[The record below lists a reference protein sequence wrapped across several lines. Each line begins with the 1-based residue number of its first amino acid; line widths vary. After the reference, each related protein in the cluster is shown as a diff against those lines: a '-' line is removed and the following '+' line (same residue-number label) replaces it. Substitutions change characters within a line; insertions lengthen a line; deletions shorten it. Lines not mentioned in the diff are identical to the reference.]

1 MFMSLAKVLRR
12 FRVRDLSD
20 CGSQRMKRPVDIES
34 RSIID
39 GSVEPLESRLLL
51 AGNVTAVLTN
61 AGTLRITGTNEAN
74 QVLVTADG
82 FGNISVE
89 GKAGTGTTI
98 NGAGQQFFSTG
109 SFHAVPQDLVI
120 NLKGADDFL
129 EIDGIAV
136 LRNLRVI
143 TGSGDDTVGVF
154 GALVQRDANFNLG
167 SDNDLLGF
175 SDVQMSGKLRVQGG
189 SGDDMLGLAH
199 CVSVMGTSS
208 VNMGSGDDVALVQ
221 GFFLKTLN
229 VSMGAG
235 TDAVRVNRMDYVGK
249 VRFSLGGGDDDVVI
263 GGLVNQ
269 DSGASMQI
277 IGGGGYEFVILSVNL
292 AHLPTTS
299 SVEATIST
307 SGADSI
313 VDDSILA
320 IGIEYVLRGGDP
332 LDLPC

>member
-1 MFMSLAKVLRR
+1 MFKSLVNMLS
-12 FRVRDLSD
+12 RVRERDFSNW
-20 CGSQRMKRPVDIES
+20 GSQRMRRPSDEG
-34 RSIID
+34 RWIID

-61 AGTLRITGTNEAN
+61 AGTLRITGSQEAN
-74 QVLVTADG
+74 QILVTADG
-82 FGNISVE
+82 LGNINVE

-98 NGAGQQFFSTG
+98 NGANQQYFWTG

-120 NLKGADDFL
+120 NLKGADDYL

-154 GALVQRDANFNLG
+154 GSHVQRDANFNLG
-167 SDNDLLGF
+167 SDDDLLGF
-175 SDVQMSGKLRVQGG
+175 SDVQMSGRLRVQGG
-189 SGDDMLGLAH
+189 SGNDMLGLAH

-208 VNMGSGDDVALVQ
+208 INMGSGDDVALMQ
-221 GFFLKTLN
+221 GLFLNTLN
-229 VSMGAG
+229 VTMGAG

-249 VRFSLGGGDDDVVI
+249 VRFSMGGGDDDVVI

-269 DSGASMQI
+269 DSDASMQI
-277 IGGGGYEFVILSVNL
+277 IGGGGYEFVILSDIL
-292 AHLPTTS
+292 AHPPKTT
-299 SVEATIST
+299 SVEATVST
-307 SGADSI
+307 INADSI
-313 VDDSILA
+313 VDDAILA

-332 LDLPC
+332 FDLPC